1 MRLANQRTDN
11 SLWKKDRKKM
21 NKLYRYESDGTRY
34 LMLNALYVL
43 SVSLTLCSSVTWI
56 QWWRKFFSFNRNN
69 YGIINGNQWMFND
82 IGITTGSNGNNST
95 NSFKKN
101 KKEWSH
107 WHATHDEQKWENFR
121 IIAICKVSS
130 AYNIQYSASILK
142 WAGAKVDATKWEKR
156 WIDNSIVQKNKSN
169 KQLV

>member
-1 MRLANQRTDN
+1 MFGNENEQKTTGKKNRSQKEKLCGWQINEQTIVCGEKKKQKETEQIIQV
-11 SLWKKDRKKM
+11 WKRWDTILDAQCSM
-21 NKLYRYESDGTRY
+21 F
-34 LMLNALYVL
+34 
-43 SVSLTLCSSVTWI
+43 SVSATLCSSVTWI

-101 KKEWSH
+101 KKKTERSH
-107 WHATHDEQKWENFR
+107 RHATHDEQKWENFR

-130 AYNIQYSASILK
+130 AYNI
-142 WAGAKVDATKWEKR
+142 
-156 WIDNSIVQKNKSN
+156 
-169 KQLV
+169 